1 MWNPRTS
8 QARGS
13 RTSEP
18 RATAPTEA
26 APDHDLAN
34 TKAQR
39 LQRSR
44 AQFIGIAL
52 ALASHFDD
60 PLGDDLP
67 D

>member
-1 MWNPRTS
+1 
-8 QARGS
+8 
-13 RTSEP
+13 
-18 RATAPTEA
+18 
-26 APDHDLAN
+26 LAN
-34 TKAQR
+34 TKTQR

-60 PLGDDLP
+60 PFGDDLP

>member
-1 MWNPRTS
+1 VR
-8 QARGS
+8 RGPG
-13 RTSEP
+13 RRPIKRFGEY
-18 RATAPTEA
+18 E
-26 APDHDLAN
+26 
-34 TKAQR
+34 AQR

-60 PLGDDLP
+60 PFGDDLP